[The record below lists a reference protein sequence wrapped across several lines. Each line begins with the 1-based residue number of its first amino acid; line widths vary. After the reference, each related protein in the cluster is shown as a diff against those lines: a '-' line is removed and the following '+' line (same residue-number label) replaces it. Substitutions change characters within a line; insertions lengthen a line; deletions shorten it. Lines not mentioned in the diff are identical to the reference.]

1 MADRGDTG
9 SRENAACAPSLPQ
22 MTGDFSI
29 MEKLTVSGHN
39 RYMGHDACKPKCEYR
54 IDLDAATEALNESS
68 RLLSAS
74 IFAGSD
80 ELVQTQ
86 FAALKV
92 SWIKVSA
99 MFAAWRDHLEE
110 A

>member
-1 MADRGDTG
+1 MHEATL
-9 SRENAACAPSLPQ
+9 SRHEKAACSPSRHQ
-22 MTGDFSI
+22 RTDDFSI
-29 MEKLTVSGHN
+29 GEKLTVPGHN
-39 RYMGHDACKPKCEYR
+39 RYMGHHACKPKCEYQ
-54 IDLDAATEALNESS
+54 IDLDAAIEALNESS

-80 ELVQTQ
+80 ELIQTQ
-86 FAALKV
+86 FAAVKV